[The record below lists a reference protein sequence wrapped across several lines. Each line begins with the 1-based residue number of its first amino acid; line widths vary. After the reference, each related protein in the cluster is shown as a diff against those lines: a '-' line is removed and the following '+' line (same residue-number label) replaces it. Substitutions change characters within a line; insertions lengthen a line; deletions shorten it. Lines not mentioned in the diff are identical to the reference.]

1 MEKDMSM
8 KIKRKRKK
16 YSIIRS
22 VHELEKIMLG
32 LPEDEVYK
40 MVTCGNFSSISVV
53 IHVAHQTKIHNLYA
67 SSFRI
72 GRKQLQAIDALRK
85 SGRIGKCYFAVGT
98 LMKNDSETGK
108 QYHYYDL
115 FEEICKK
122 NGWEYATVNNHS
134 KILLFDTDAGKYVLE
149 TSSNLNENPKIEQ
162 LSFEKDE
169 ELYEFYRSIF
179 EGWMKD
185 G

>member
-1 MEKDMSM
+1 MSM
-8 KIKRKRKK
+8 KARRKRKK
-16 YSIIRS
+16 YSIMRS
-22 VHELEKIMLG
+22 VHELERVMPE

-40 MVTCGNFSSISVV
+40 MVSCGNFSSISVV
-53 IHVAHQTKIHNLYA
+53 VHVARQTKIRNLYA

-72 GRKQLQAIDALRK
+72 GRKQLQAIDALHK
-85 SGRIGKCYFAVGT
+85 NGRIGKCYFAVGT

-108 QYHYYDL
+108 KYHYYDD
-115 FEEICKK
+115 FETICKK
-122 NGWEYATVNNHS
+122 NNWEYATINNHS
-134 KILLFDTDAGKYVLE
+134 KILLFDTDDGKYVLE

-162 LSFEKDE
+162 LSFEKDD